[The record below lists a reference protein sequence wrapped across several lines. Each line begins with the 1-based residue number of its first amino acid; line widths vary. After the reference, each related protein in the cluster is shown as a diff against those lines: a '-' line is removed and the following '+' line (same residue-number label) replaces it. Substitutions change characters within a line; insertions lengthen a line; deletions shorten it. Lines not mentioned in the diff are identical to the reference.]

1 MPRYFLELRYKGTA
15 YKGFQAQPSAVTVQ
29 GEVQKAFRVILKRDI
44 QLTTSSR
51 TDAGVHAKQNYF
63 HFDIE
68 APLSADILYNL
79 NAILPK
85 DIALMNITEVAGDAH
100 SRFHAASR
108 GYQYYLYN
116 KKNPFLTD
124 TAYYYPFRLD
134 KEQLQL
140 AAAILKEYRD
150 FTSFSK
156 KNTDVHTF
164 LCEIKE
170 SYWFEEGACLVY
182 RVEANRFLRGMVRA
196 LVGTMLKVGRGAL
209 TLEAFREVIE
219 NKDCTKA
226 DFSTPAHG
234 LFLMNVRYPF
244 FTEEK
249 DFEKFF

>member
-15 YKGFQAQPSAVTVQ
+15 YKGFQAQPSASTIQ
-29 GEVQKAFRVILKRDI
+29 GEVEKAFRIISKHDI
-44 QLTTSSR
+44 QLVTSSR
-51 TDAGVHAKQNYF
+51 TDAGVHARQNYF
-63 HFDIE
+63 HFDIDV
-68 APLSADILYNL
+68 PLSADILYNL

-85 DIALMNITEVAGDAH
+85 DIVLMDLIEVDENAH
-100 SRFHAASR
+100 SRFHATSR
-108 GYQYYLYN
+108 VYQYYLYN

-134 KEQLQL
+134 TEQLQL
-140 AAAILKEYRD
+140 AASVLKEYHD

-170 SYWFEEGACLVY
+170 SYWFEEGECLVY

-196 LVGTMLKVGRGAL
+196 LVGTMLKVGRGSL
-209 TLEAFREVIE
+209 TIEAFREIIE

-234 LFLMNVRYPF
+234 LFLQHVRYPF
-244 FTEEK
+244 LDK
-249 DFEKFF
+249 NKL

>member
-15 YKGFQAQPSAVTVQ
+15 YKGFQAQPSAATVQ
-29 GEVQKAFRVILKRDI
+29 GEVQKAFRIILRRDV
-44 QLTTSSR
+44 QFVTSSR
-51 TDAGVHAKQNYF
+51 TDAGVHARQNYF
-63 HFDIE
+63 HFDIDI
-68 APLSADILYNL
+68 PLSADILYNL

-85 DIALMNITEVAGDAH
+85 DIMLMDLVEVGDDAH
-100 SRFHAASR
+100 SRFHATSR
-108 GYQYYLYN
+108 VYQYYLYN

-124 TAYYYPFRLD
+124 TAYYYPFMLE
-134 KEQLQL
+134 KELLQP
-140 AAAILKEYRD
+140 AASVLKEYHD

-170 SYWFEEGACLVY
+170 SRWFEEGECLVY

-209 TLEAFREVIE
+209 TIEAFREIIE

-244 FTEEK
+244 FQEKK